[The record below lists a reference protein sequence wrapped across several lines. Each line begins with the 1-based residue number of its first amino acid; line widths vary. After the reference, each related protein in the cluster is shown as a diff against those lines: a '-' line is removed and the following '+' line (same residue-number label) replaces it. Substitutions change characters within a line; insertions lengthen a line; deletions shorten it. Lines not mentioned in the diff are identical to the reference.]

1 MEVKYI
7 AILIVIILTLNRA
20 RLARKSASFTEKT
33 KGEISSRWT
42 YTLLSILYIFIVLG
56 SIIETYFFL
65 KTLNIIMSSL
75 GLVVYVTGIIGR
87 NKAIKTLGEYW
98 STHIEIR
105 KGQQIMQDGPYKY
118 IRHPGYLSLIIE
130 SLSIPVMLNAYYSL
144 LGAMLIFIPAVLIR
158 AKLEDIEME
167 KKIGKKFTAYKR
179 NVGPFIPKNIFEL
192 IMPVLNKKQNIKK

>member
-1 MEVKYI
+1 
-7 AILIVIILTLNRA
+7 
-20 RLARKSASFTEKT
+20 
-33 KGEISSRWT
+33 
-42 YTLLSILYIFIVLG
+42 
-56 SIIETYFFL
+56 
-65 KTLNIIMSSL
+65 MSSL